1 MDVEIE
7 IVIGTFTNIL
17 GAYTCAM
24 RIQWKNKSLDLF
36 RSRVYMC
43 CVRILF
49 QKNKSQPPLLK
60 IANEKKVSTFK
71 LLTIRRR
78 EGERERKK

>member
-1 MDVEIE
+1 
-7 IVIGTFTNIL
+7 
-17 GAYTCAM
+17 M

-43 CVRILF
+43 TYTVSEK
-49 QKNKSQPPLLK
+49 QKPAPLAENSK
-60 IANEKKVSTFK
+60 RKKVSTFK

-78 EGERERKK
+78 EGERERKKIEEKDSRMKKCKKKSVPE

>member
-1 MDVEIE
+1 
-7 IVIGTFTNIL
+7 
-17 GAYTCAM
+17 M

-43 CVRILF
+43 TYTVSEK
-49 QKNKSQPPLLK
+49 QKPAPLAENSK
-60 IANEKKVSTFK
+60 RKKVSTFK

-78 EGERERKK
+78 EGERERKKNRRKRLSRMKKCKKSVPE